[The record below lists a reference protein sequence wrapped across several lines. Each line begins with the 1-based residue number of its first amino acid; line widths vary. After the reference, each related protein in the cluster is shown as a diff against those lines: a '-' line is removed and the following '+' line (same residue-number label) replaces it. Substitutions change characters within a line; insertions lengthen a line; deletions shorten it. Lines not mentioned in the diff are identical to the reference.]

1 MANIKLVGITARAT
15 LAGSSVRLDR
25 FAAKVSTGGA
35 ISGSGTVSLA
45 PGYDGD
51 FKLRLNHLRYVDD
64 PLLVTTVSGDL
75 TVKGRLIDSP
85 VIGGAIAVER
95 AEISVPSQLGGG
107 AAALRVKHVAAPKPV
122 AASLARV
129 YGDSGKARA
138 AGGSGSAAGPRL
150 DLDIEAPNQVF
161 IRGRGLDAEVGGKLH
176 LGGRLDGVQPVGAFN
191 LIRGR
196 LEILGQNLRFT
207 SGSVTLT
214 GNLDPQISLV
224 ATVPSDDITATVTVS
239 GHASDP
245 DIVFSSSPALPQ
257 DEVLSRLLFKQ
268 GVEKLSPL
276 QLARLAGAAAS
287 LAGGGGSSLLDD
299 LRKSTGLDD
308 LDITTDKTGQTAVTA
323 GRYVTDNVYLGVQAG
338 AGGDSKVTVNLDLA
352 PGLKANA
359 TTGTDG
365 DSGVGVLY
373 EQDY

>member
-1 MANIKLVGITARAT
+1 
-15 LAGSSVRLDR
+15 
-25 FAAKVSTGGA
+25 
-35 ISGSGTVSLA
+35 
-45 PGYDGD
+45 
-51 FKLRLNHLRYVDD
+51 
-64 PLLVTTVSGDL
+64 
-75 TVKGRLIDSP
+75 
-85 VIGGAIAVER
+85 
-95 AEISVPSQLGGG
+95 
-107 AAALRVKHVAAPKPV
+107 
-122 AASLARV
+122 
-129 YGDSGKARA
+129 
-138 AGGSGSAAGPRL
+138 
-150 DLDIEAPNQVF
+150 VF

-176 LGGRLDGVQPVGAFN
+176 LGGPLDQVQPVGAFN

-239 GHASDP
+239 GYASDP
-245 DIVFSSSPALPQ
+245 DITFSSSPVLPQ
-257 DEVLSRLLFKQ
+257 DEVLSRLLFKR
-268 GVEKLSPL
+268 GVETLSPL
-276 QLARLAGAAAS
+276 QLAQLAGAAAS

-308 LDITTDKTGQTAVTA
+308 LDITTDQTGQTAVTA

-338 AGGDSKVTVNLDLA
+338 ASGDSKVTVNLDLA